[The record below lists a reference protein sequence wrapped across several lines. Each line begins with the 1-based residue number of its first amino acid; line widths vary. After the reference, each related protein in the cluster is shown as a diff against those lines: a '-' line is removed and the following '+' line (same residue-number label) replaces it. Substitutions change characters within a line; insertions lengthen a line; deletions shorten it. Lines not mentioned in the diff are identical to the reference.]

1 MVMLME
7 GYRTGTSR
15 DDRDVHLMRNEQPVN
30 IDMLIVGE
38 LRVLTGLSRQ
48 RGA

>member
-1 MVMLME
+1 MHME
-7 GYRTGTSR
+7 GYRTGAGR
-15 DDRDVHLMRNEQPVN
+15 DDRDVRLMRNEQPVN

-48 RGA
+48 RPA